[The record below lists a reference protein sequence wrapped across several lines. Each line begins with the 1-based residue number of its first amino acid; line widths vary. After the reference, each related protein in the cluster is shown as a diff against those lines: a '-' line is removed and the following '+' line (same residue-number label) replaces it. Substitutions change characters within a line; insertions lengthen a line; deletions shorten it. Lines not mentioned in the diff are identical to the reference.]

1 MRGNGGTTA
10 GSLRHMPTRGQEI
23 LIINAV
29 QKLID
34 QAIGDDSDVA
44 ALSPKAK
51 REMVAVFKRAIAKL
65 EAKPNP

>member
-1 MRGNGGTTA
+1 
-10 GSLRHMPTRGQEI
+10 MPTRGQEI
-23 LIINAV
+23 LIIDAV
-29 QKLID
+29 QKVLD

-51 REMVAVFKRAIAKL
+51 RDMVAVFKRAIAKL